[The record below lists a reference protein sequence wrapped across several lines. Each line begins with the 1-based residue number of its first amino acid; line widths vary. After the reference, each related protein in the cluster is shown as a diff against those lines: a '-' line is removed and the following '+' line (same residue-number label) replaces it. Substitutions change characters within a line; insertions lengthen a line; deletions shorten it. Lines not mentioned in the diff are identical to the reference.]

1 MNTKELRSVTKA
13 EHKFLDSV
21 VEIKADRAT
30 IEDVAYIAR
39 QFVQATLPH
48 RDPKAN
54 TWSRKNG
61 NYTLSLQTG
70 FDDKGEPIGLPYGV
84 IPRLLVFWLVTE
96 AARTK
101 NPVLQLGHNLAGFMR
116 DLGLDPTHGGKKGDP
131 QRLGVQMRRFFS
143 ARIAFFEQLEREG
156 KRGESA
162 EFMQIA
168 RSYTLW
174 WDSKVPQQS
183 DLWGSSVKLDREFF
197 EAIIASPVPV
207 DVRALKALKR
217 SPLALDLYALCCY
230 EAYRVERSGKARFIA
245 WSLLMQQLGSDY
257 VGDDAIKNFSK
268 EARAALNKI
277 QAVMPSLRLGKQA
290 GGVSIISGSTPA
302 IPAKL

>member
-1 MNTKELRSVTKA
+1 
-13 EHKFLDSV
+13 
-21 VEIKADRAT
+21 
-30 IEDVAYIAR
+30 
-39 QFVQATLPH
+39 
-48 RDPKAN
+48 
-54 TWSRKNG
+54 
-61 NYTLSLQTG
+61 
-70 FDDKGEPIGLPYGV
+70 
-84 IPRLLVFWLVTE
+84 
-96 AARTK
+96 
-101 NPVLQLGHNLAGFMR
+101 
-116 DLGLDPTHGGKKGDP
+116 
-131 QRLGVQMRRFFS
+131 MRRFFS

-245 WSLLMQQLGSDY
+245 WSLLLQQLGSDY

-290 GGVSIISGSTPA
+290 GGLSIISGSTPA